1 MEETWTILRVLRWTT
16 DYFRRKGLSQP
27 RADAEVLLAH
37 VLETERIQLYLH
49 YDQPLSPH
57 ELAGYREV
65 LKRRANREPTQY
77 ITGRQEFWSLD
88 LEVSP
93 AVLIPRPETELL
105 VEICLKLLKKSP
117 AHVLDLCTGSGAI
130 ALALAKERKDL
141 RIVATDKSLEA
152 VALAR
157 RNAARNGLEHRID
170 FVVTDLFS
178 GLQSNAGRF
187 DAILSNPPYVG
198 DAEFPGLAP
207 EVRDHEPELALR
219 GGGPEGVDMLAR
231 ILDEFDRYLEPGG
244 ALLLEI
250 GHNQK
255 EILTERARHLAG
267 APMFEFHKDYSDLT
281 RILHITTA
289 NR

>member
-16 DYFRRKGLSQP
+16 DYFRRKGLAQP

-37 VLETERIQLYLH
+37 VLGTERIQLYLH
-49 YDQPLSPH
+49 YDQPLSSD
-57 ELAGYREV
+57 ELAGYRDAV
-65 LKRRANREPTQY
+65 KRRANREPTQY

-93 AVLIPRPETELL
+93 DVLIPRPETELL
-105 VEICLKLLKKSP
+105 VEICLTLLKKSP
-117 AHVLDLCTGSGAI
+117 ARVLDLCTGSGAI
-130 ALALAKERKDL
+130 ALALAREREDL

-157 RNAARNGLEHRID
+157 RNAARNGLRHRVD

-178 GLQSNAGRF
+178 GLQSGADLF
-187 DAILSNPPYVG
+187 DAIVSNPPYIG
-198 DAEFPGLAP
+198 DVEFPGLAP
-207 EVRDHEPELALR
+207 EVREHEPELALR
-219 GGGPEGVDMLAR
+219 GGGPEGIDVLAR
-231 ILDEFDRYLEPGG
+231 ILDGFHRYLEPGG
-244 ALLLEI
+244 TLLLEI
-250 GHNQK
+250 GHNQR
-255 EILTERARHLAG
+255 EALTERARHLTG
-267 APMFEFHKDYSDLT
+267 APTYTFHKDYSDFT